1 MSYRNLIGTNVA
13 YYYLCWMKFSPKAI
27 FFDWDHTLWDH
38 DRNANE
44 VIQELFEELPLQF
57 SNTQSSD
64 FVWKVFQEINDS
76 LWSDYQHGR
85 IDQVTLR
92 ETRFTRF
99 FEQLDI
105 RGDVQLFSDLYL
117 ERTPRKTHLIPGAY
131 QVIQTLASKYPLY
144 VLTNG
149 FNDIQHIKIAGVG
162 MAHFFEQI
170 ITSDVAG
177 CKKPA
182 ADFFNFALKAADCH
196 ATEVVMVGDH
206 PIIDIQAAES
216 LGIPSI
222 HLNFR
227 AEPITTTNQINGL
240 DELLD
245 LFE

>member
-1 MSYRNLIGTNVA
+1 
-13 YYYLCWMKFSPKAI
+13 MKFSPKAI

-44 VIQELFEELPLQF
+44 VIQELFEEFPHQY
-57 SNTQSSD
+57 SNTQPSD
-64 FVWKVFQEINDS
+64 TVWKVFQGINES

-92 ETRFTRF
+92 ETRFARF
-99 FEQLDI
+99 FEQLGI
-105 RGDVQLFSDLYL
+105 HGDAQLFSDMYL
-117 ERTPRKTHLIPGAY
+117 ERTPRKTHLIPGAF

-149 FNDIQHIKIAGVG
+149 FDDIQHIKITSVG
-162 MAHFFEQI
+162 MAHFFEKI

-182 ADFFNFALKAADCH
+182 ADFFKFALQAAECQ
-196 ATEVVMVGDH
+196 ASEVVMVGDH

-227 AEPITTTNQINGL
+227 EELITTTNQIKDLN
-240 DELLD
+240 ELLE